1 MPAWVPRSTHDRR
14 VLVKDFSRCCWG
26 SRERLDE
33 RGRGTWSWDSPV
45 ECVSRLDGGCAG
57 SRGGG
62 GIGDETKGGARWAPP
77 FRGDSRQ
84 ALAPTGA
91 LRGTTGRQ

>member
-14 VLVKDFSRCCWG
+14 VRVKDFWLCGWV
-26 SRERLDE
+26 SRERLDA

-62 GIGDETKGGARWAPP
+62 GIGDETKGGAPVGRPP

-91 LRGTTGRQ
+91 LRGTTGR